1 MTETKELTTKE
12 KARLMKNAYQ
22 REWAKK
28 NPDKVKASQERHF
41 AKKYDQMIEQMIED
55 FKQDH
60 EITDERIDDD
70 LLKVIA
76 KSYIVHDLDPE
87 RIGDAG
93 E

>member
-1 MTETKELTTKE
+1 MSETKELTTKE
-12 KARLMKNAYQ
+12 KARLMRNAYN

-28 NPDKVKASQERHF
+28 NPDKVKANRERYY

-70 LLKVIA
+70 FLRVIA
-76 KSYIVHDLDPE
+76 KSYIVNDVDPE
-87 RIGDAG
+87 RFGDLN

>member
-1 MTETKELTTKE
+1 MTETTELTTKE

-41 AKKYDQMIEQMIED
+41 AKKYDQMIDQMIED
-55 FKQDH
+55 FRQDH
-60 EITDERIDDD
+60 DVNDASDDQ
-70 LLKVIA
+70 LRTIA
-76 KSYIVHDLDPE
+76 KYCITHDLDPE

>member
-1 MTETKELTTKE
+1 MQENKELTTKE

-22 REWAKK
+22 REWARK

-41 AKKYDQMIEQMIED
+41 AKKYDQMIDQMIED
-55 FKQDH
+55 FRQDN
-60 EITDERIDDD
+60 EITDKRIDDD
-70 LLKVIA
+70 LLKAIA